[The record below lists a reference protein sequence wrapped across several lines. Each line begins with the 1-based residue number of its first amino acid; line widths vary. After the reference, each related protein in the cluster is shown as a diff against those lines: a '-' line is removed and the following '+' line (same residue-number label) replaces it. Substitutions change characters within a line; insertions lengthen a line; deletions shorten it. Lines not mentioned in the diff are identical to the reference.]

1 MISTNSIKLLSLPNR
16 KGFKSRRKTI
26 FEDKDSE
33 SDAVQNINGKIISI
47 INEEISSAENLD
59 NQDLS
64 QGTRI
69 QNERSDVMILHNGR
83 PQRREQ
89 GQKSDDVNNGL
100 ELTPDEQA
108 ERVNLFLLGFAS
120 IILMNAMAVLII
132 VLVKVSKYEDQ
143 LVIKSNIMKK
153 QIKGK

>member
-1 MISTNSIKLLSLPNR
+1 MDSADVYGRGDIILYDNGLL
-16 KGFKSRRKTI
+16 
-26 FEDKDSE
+26 
-33 SDAVQNINGKIISI
+33 
-47 INEEISSAENLD
+47 
-59 NQDLS
+59 
-64 QGTRI
+64 
-69 QNERSDVMILHNGR
+69 
-83 PQRREQ
+83 RREEDPDQ
-89 GQKSDDVNNGL
+89 LDDVNNGL